1 MISANN
7 FNAAYVV
14 IRNFFFPFLLQL
26 TYYFRIY
33 LNGKWKKNSKIT
45 IQRKKKTKKQ
55 RERYSNYLSFPRI
68 GKKIK
73 KKSRDS

>member
-45 IQRKKKTKKQ
+45 IQRKKKQKNNENVIVITC
-55 RERYSNYLSFPRI
+55 LFL
-68 GKKIK
+68 G
-73 KKSRDS
+73 